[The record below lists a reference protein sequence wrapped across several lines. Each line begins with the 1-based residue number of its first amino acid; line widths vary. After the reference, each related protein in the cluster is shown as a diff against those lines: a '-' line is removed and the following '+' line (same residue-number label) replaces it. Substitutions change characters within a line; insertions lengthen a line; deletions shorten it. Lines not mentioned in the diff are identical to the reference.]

1 MMDYRIAQKNA
12 AVIKQLI
19 DVYKLSGI
27 DVASEDVSDFEKR
40 NLWDNQQTVLEQI
53 LGECSLSD
61 LKAIYA
67 IASIG
72 YHERGIRHRYLNNG
86 NESVEIIEM
95 AITENE
101 EELLRKHSKYS
112 AFLST
117 QELREQILSRI
128 DMSQDLIEGM
138 KILKLS

>member
-1 MMDYRIAQKNA
+1 MDFRTAQKNA
-12 AVIKQLI
+12 AVVKQI
-19 DVYKLSGI
+19 VDVYRLSRN
-27 DVASEDVSDFEKR
+27 DVTSGKISDLENR
-40 NLWDNQQTVLEQI
+40 NLWDSQQSVVEQI
-53 LGECSLSD
+53 LDECSLID
-61 LKAIYA
+61 LRVIHA

-128 DMSQDLIEGM
+128 DLSQDLIEGM
-138 KILKLS
+138 KIIKLS